1 MGTKARAIPPTLQTI
16 ARKLWFNRPS
26 NKGDNMLGRIAG
38 AVILLAQAAACA
50 GDQPPAGDSGLEAP
64 NASPG
69 DALYTLP
76 PLSTGEQ
83 DTVRLVAG
91 EYTRRYDESSATVRR
106 VFLSDFV
113 AGGELDGRAGEDA
126 AVILVDQP
134 GGSGTFYYLAAL
146 MRRGEGWESPTAV
159 FLGDRVRIDS
169 LSIESDDGEIAVTFR
184 TRAEG
189 VAMAGEPTVTQTL
202 RYRVVAGSLAR
213 VDEGKT
219 RPDG

>member
-1 MGTKARAIPPTLQTI
+1 
-16 ARKLWFNRPS
+16 
-26 NKGDNMLGRIAG
+26 MLGRIAG

-50 GDQPPAGDSGLEAP
+50 GDRPPAGDSGLEAP
-64 NASPG
+64 NANPG

-76 PLSTGEQ
+76 PLTTGEQ

-113 AGGELDGRAGEDA
+113 AGGELDDRAGEDV

-146 MRRGEGWESPTAV
+146 MRRGEGWESLTAV
-159 FLGDRVRIDS
+159 FLGDRIRIDS
-169 LSIESDDGEIAVTFR
+169 LSIDSDDRAIAVTFR

-189 VAMAGEPTVTQTL
+189 VAMAGEPTVTQTR
-202 RYRVVAGSLAR
+202 RYRAVTGSLAR
-213 VDEGKT
+213 VDEGET
-219 RPDG
+219 RPDR